1 MVPPCYS
8 TRGRSSTG
16 KTSEPPKKPS
26 PNGRTPPAWSP
37 AAPTRGEVVVV
48 ADPGIPIVQNL
59 IRWDMVSAA
68 RRELDERR
76 DVEFPP
82 TVHMAAIDG
91 TVTALHHFI
100 DQLDLPETAEILGPV
115 DLPPG
120 EKLPGST
127 AMKDY
132 NEPVQRILVR
142 ATGPEPIRYGTQSRI
157 HCGADPA

>member
-1 MVPPCYS
+1 MHVPD
-8 TRGRSSTG
+8 GFL
-16 KTSEPPKKPS
+16 
-26 PNGRTPPAWSP
+26 N
-37 AAPTRGEVVVV
+37 APTSAVTAVIAAGGVAVALRG
-48 ADPGIPIVQNL
+48 
-59 IRWDMVSAA
+59 A

-142 ATGPEPIRYGTQSRI
+142 APLGPRNQLGMVLKAAYTAVRTLHKNDTPVRIQVDPIHIG
-157 HCGADPA
+157 